1 MSVPLR
7 YYGKMRDAP
16 TMTPG
21 VDSSHCPC
29 SQLLARGNWGKS
41 MRKYLGN
48 VPWAFV
54 AVLLFIAGCSHAVFL
69 TGGNGGS
76 NGTSPVILSFHDT
89 PASGVTV
96 TSFEVTIT
104 GAVLQPG
111 NVSLLSS
118 PQTIELTQLQTNSV
132 VLSTTKV
139 APATYTSLQIT
150 YANPQ
155 FTFLNDSG
163 VPVTVGGQTCNAGA
177 SCIVAA
183 PTVTTLT
190 NTLSATSIPPF
201 PSLNVSSTNQTLLE
215 FDVNL
220 NNMIQPNF
228 SLDFSKSGAVSV
240 SQSANSSGTTTTIG
254 TMNVIGQVGSVTT
267 TQFQLTASTGQT
279 LTIAANSN
287 TLFEFARASCTN
299 NNFTCVATG
308 QIVDANINV
317 LSDGTLA
324 ATEVDFDDSLTTQQ
338 VSGTIVSETGTPP
351 TSFQMVVHNTVPVVA
366 SLPSGT
372 PVTVTI
378 GNTTSFVINNGL
390 FVLPAGV
397 TFATTSDLLVGQE
410 VEARVASGTSIL
422 NGAFT
427 TDRLAL
433 EQTQFPAAIS
443 SINPGNLSFFVNNLS
458 PLFTQAPSGSITQ
471 IQVFTSTSSSSQ
483 TQFQTLP
490 THTFADLTS
499 ATPNNVVFVGG
510 FLFNTIGATGSP
522 SLAAEVVRS
531 PVPGT

>member
-1 MSVPLR
+1 
-7 YYGKMRDAP
+7 
-16 TMTPG
+16 
-21 VDSSHCPC
+21 
-29 SQLLARGNWGKS
+29 
-41 MRKYLGN
+41 MRKHLGN
-48 VPWAFV
+48 VPWAFA
-54 AVLLFIAGCSHAVFL
+54 AVLFFVAGCSHAVFT
-69 TGGNGGS
+69 TGGNGG

-89 PASGVTV
+89 PPSGVTI

-111 NVSLLSS
+111 NVSLLAT

-139 APATYTSLQIT
+139 PPATYTSLQIT

-177 SCIVAA
+177 SCVVTT
-183 PTVTTLT
+183 PTATTLT
-190 NTLSATSIPPF
+190 NTLSATSVPPF
-201 PSLNVSSTNQTLLE
+201 QSLTVSSTNQTLLE

-220 NNMIQPNF
+220 NNIIQPNF

-324 ATEVDFDDSLTTQQ
+324 ATEVDFDDSLNTQQ

-351 TSFQMVVHNTVPVVA
+351 TSFQMVVHNTVPAVA
-366 SLPSGT
+366 SLPPGT

-390 FVLPAGV
+390 FVLPASV

-410 VEARVASGTSIL
+410 VEVRVASGTSIS
-422 NGAFT
+422 NSAFT

-433 EQTQFPAAIS
+433 EPSQFPAAIS

-471 IQVFTSTSSSSQ
+471 IQVFTSTSTPSQ

-490 THTFADLTS
+490 TGAFADLTS

-522 SLAAEVVRS
+522 SLAVEIVRT
-531 PVPGT
+531 PIPGT